1 MTPRVNYLITAV
13 PQRSSKLLKKGLFF
27 FQNLNFR
34 KPKRLFLDEIDPK
47 K

>member
-1 MTPRVNYLITAV
+1 MTPRVNYLITSV
-13 PQRSSKLLKKGLFF
+13 PQRSSKSLKKGLFLL
-27 FQNLNFR
+27 QNLSFR